1 MLVSVVV
8 SGSFVLL
15 ICGEVLKQLMFVQLR
30 AAAVP
35 EAKLHVSWAA
45 YRFASSLDT
54 TRHRYGQEVSRV
66 INWAIYSEL
75 IGWIIQ
81 VI

>member
-1 MLVSVVV
+1 MPVFVVV
-8 SGSFVLL
+8 SISFVLL
-15 ICGEVLKQLMFVQLR
+15 ICGKVLKQLMFVQLW
-30 AAAVP
+30 A
-35 EAKLHVSWAA
+35 ELHVSWAA
-45 YRFASSLDT
+45 YRFASSLDA

-66 INWAIYSEL
+66 VNCAIYSEL